1 MREPTTMTIAIHLS
15 SQLMAQALCQL
26 LQKSGYTVVTD
37 GGPPTKGSIP
47 NILLVDIHTLSHALV
62 MRYPD
67 ARVLLIDTGLG
78 SEELTSA
85 LLSYRVHGVLSP
97 HAELHLFKKALT
109 AINEGQI
116 WIDNGSVK
124 ALFHDAR
131 DVSQEGNSNHITGRQ
146 QEIIECVCQGLSNNE
161 IARKLTLSPHTVKAH
176 LNTIFKKCNVTSR
189 SKLMTLSMHSRQ
201 AASA

>member
-1 MREPTTMTIAIHLS
+1 MIIGSSRMLFDVRGLREFARAMRAVS
-15 SQLMAQALCQL
+15 
-26 LQKSGYTVVTD
+26 
-37 GGPPTKGSIP
+37 
-47 NILLVDIHTLSHALV
+47 
-62 MRYPD
+62 
-67 ARVLLIDTGLG
+67 
-78 SEELTSA
+78 
-85 LLSYRVHGVLSP
+85 
-97 HAELHLFKKALT
+97 ALT

-131 DVSQEGNSNHITGRQ
+131 DISQEGNINHITGRQ

-189 SKLMTLSMHSRQ
+189 SKLMTLSLHSRQ